1 MPSAARK
8 SARLL
13 SAPKMLVL
21 LAVVLLITSRSEA
34 FSTRSTA
41 SAPTSSKI
49 IQSRTSVPSARRSRY
64 SLVVTSTPLYPY
76 SPLTTTASAAT
87 TSGED
92 ENEKRSITP
101 SESEASKDVNDN
113 NIDDDAKELT
123 ASSTTSAAAA
133 AGLDRVFNAVDVDG
147 SGALDLEEFERHL
160 APAGYSRDAIQL
172 FFDETDSDNNGEISR
187 DEFRRAVLGTS
198 SRTASCEEVMDKI
211 DIVDDCP
218 RGYFLNS
225 VKQTCVPLGIIGRIS
240 QKVEMMAPFQQ
251 TYKRIS
257 NLFGVDRKQ
266 ISKLGVSFAL
276 SYSIISNLNGA
287 ISFSIAWYMSCKRVS
302 LLWYQCYFFVHFVCF
317 PFLTQLCYPL
327 NSIFIKS
334 TDRVV
339 PACARTMENI
349 IDIVRDDLWRH
360 PDLPTLPSGHG
371 NRDVQTLCGVF
382 GDDAVET

>member
-1 MPSAARK
+1 MPRAARE
-8 SARLL
+8 SPRLL

-21 LAVVLLITSRSEA
+21 LAVVLLITSHSEA
-34 FSTRSTA
+34 FSTRSPALAT
-41 SAPTSSKI
+41 TSNV
-49 IQSRTSVPSARRSRY
+49 IQGRTSVLSARRSRNPVVITPALRY
-64 SLVVTSTPLYPY
+64 PCSL
-76 SPLTTTASAAT
+76 LTAAAV

-92 ENEKRSITP
+92 ENEKSSSTS
-101 SESEASKDVNDN
+101 SEPEVSEEVNNNNNNNNNDN
-113 NIDDDAKELT
+113 NNKNDKESP
-123 ASSTTSAAAA
+123 ASSATAA
-133 AGLDRVFNAVDVDG
+133 AGLDRIFNAVDVDG

-160 APAGYSRDAIQL
+160 APAGYSRDAIQT

-198 SRTASCEEVMDKI
+198 SKTASCEEVMDNI

-251 TYKRIS
+251 TYKGIS

-302 LLWYQCYFFVHFVCF
+302 FNCDPVVIILSTFYAF
-317 PFLTQLCYPL
+317 P
-327 NSIFIKS
+327 S
-334 TDRVV
+334 
-339 PACARTMENI
+339 
-349 IDIVRDDLWRH
+349 
-360 PDLPTLPSGHG
+360 
-371 NRDVQTLCGVF
+371 
-382 GDDAVET
+382 